1 MTDPSNNA
9 PIKKLSE
16 EWWATRTPEVRARR
30 CHAHRKNGSQCQ
42 KVAMAGQQVCRF
54 HGGAA
59 PLAKAAARR
68 RIEEAADRMAARILG
83 IAASDK
89 VPAYVALQAA
99 QDALDRA
106 GVSAKTAVD
115 VEVKLKPYEE
125 VMQELAVGGIAQ
137 ISRAESRAQR
147 GLPAADPSA
156 PVDVEVVEQQPRGW
170 VGNPAA
176 GYARV
181 PLDVEVVEEPETR
194 PERDGEPM
202 LGPGEG
208 NGRVPDFA
216 VPPERPGKGLMTQE
230 QAVAELRVSRV
241 RRV

>member
-1 MTDPSNNA
+1 MNDPSNNA

-16 EWWATRTPEVRARR
+16 EWWTQRTPEVRARR
-30 CHAHRKNGSQCQ
+30 CHAHRRNGNQCQ

-83 IAASDK
+83 IAENDQ

-115 VEVKLKPYEE
+115 VSVEVKPYEK
-125 VMQELAVGGIAQ
+125 VIGDLSGIAQ
-137 ISRAESRAQR
+137 ISRAESRAAR
-147 GLPAADPSA
+147 GLPALDRADPA
-156 PVDVEVVEQQPRGW
+156 GIVDAEVVDVGEMGPDNAPAGRYPGDRSDDPRDR
-170 VGNPAA
+170 PAFA
-176 GYARV
+176 ED
-181 PLDVEVVEEPETR
+181 PPT
-194 PERDGEPM
+194 
-202 LGPGEG
+202 PGT
-208 NGRVPDFA
+208 
-216 VPPERPGKGLMTQE
+216 GLMTAE
-230 QAVAELRVSRV
+230 DAVAELRVHHV
-241 RRV
+241 RRVR